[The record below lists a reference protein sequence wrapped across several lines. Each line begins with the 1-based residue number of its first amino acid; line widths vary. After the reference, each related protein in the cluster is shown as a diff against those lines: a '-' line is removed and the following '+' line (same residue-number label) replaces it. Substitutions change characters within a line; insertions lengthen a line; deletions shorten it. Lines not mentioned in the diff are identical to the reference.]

1 MRYPYLLFD
10 ADNTLFNFDEA
21 NAYAFKTV
29 CDAFSLPYSQ
39 ELYACYKKHNRAA
52 WDKFDRGLAT
62 KEQIVIERY
71 VNFLDEIG
79 SSLDPI
85 ECNRVQ
91 LEGLGRSVFMIPHA
105 VEVIETLFKTH
116 RLFLVTNAVASVQ
129 KSRLAK
135 SPLAPYIE
143 QAFISETAG
152 ASKPSRAY
160 FEYVF
165 AHIDGI
171 TKENCLVI
179 GDSLATDMQGANNF
193 SLPCCWYNPKGARND
208 KGLRIDHEIADL
220 RELLE
225 IV

>member
-10 ADNTLFNFDEA
+10 ADNTLFDFDQA
-21 NAYAFKTV
+21 NAYAFKCV
-29 CDAFSLPYSQ
+29 CETFSLPFSE
-39 ELYACYKKHNRAA
+39 ELYACYRRHNRAA
-52 WDKFDRGLAT
+52 WDKLDKGLIA
-62 KEQIVIERY
+62 KERLVIERY
-71 VNFLDEIG
+71 ENFLAEIG
-79 SSLDPI
+79 SPLDPAA
-85 ECNRVQ
+85 CNRVQ
-91 LEGLGRSVFMIPHA
+91 LEGLGHCAFMIPHA
-105 VEVIETLFKTH
+105 VEVIETLSKTH

-129 KSRLAK
+129 KSRLAR
-135 SPLAPYIE
+135 SPLAPFIE

-179 GDSLATDMQGANNF
+179 GDSLSSDIQGANNF
-193 SLPCCWYNPKGARND
+193 DLPCCWFNPKGEENR
-208 KGLRIDHEIADL
+208 KGLRINYEIKDL
-220 RELLE
+220 RELYD

>member
-21 NAYAFKTV
+21 NAFAFRSV
-29 CDAFSLPYSQ
+29 CETFSLPVSDA
-39 ELYACYKKHNRAA
+39 LYACYKKHNHAA
-52 WDKFDRGLAT
+52 WDKLDRGLIT
-62 KEQIVIERY
+62 KERLVVERFE
-71 VNFLDEIG
+71 NFLAEIG
-79 SSLDPI
+79 SPLDAA
-85 ECNRVQ
+85 ECNRVL
-91 LEGLGRSVFMIPHA
+91 LEGLGSSVFMMPHA
-105 VEVIETLFKTH
+105 VEVIETLHKTH

-129 KSRLAK
+129 KSRLAR

-143 QAFISETAG
+143 DAFISETAG
-152 ASKPSRAY
+152 AAKPSRAY

-171 TKENCLVI
+171 TKDNCLVI
-179 GDSLATDMQGANNF
+179 GDSLSSDIQGANNF
-193 SLPCCWYNPKGARND
+193 ELPCCWFNPKGAKND
-208 KGLRIDHEIADL
+208 KGLRIDYEISDL